1 MKLVLNETQLNR
13 IILEYYDRDKVYV
26 RKKIVDAMR
35 NAPNYLKKYIKDLPK
50 FHMINDEGEIYTN
63 EEGEKVIFTKIPEVI
78 YVYIFKGTF

>member
-13 IILEYYDRDKVYV
+13 IILEYCDRDKVYV